1 MHTIGIDF
9 GTTKTLVSRIITQTG
24 RAETVRLGQGAD
36 HIPTSL
42 FIRPD
47 GSMLFGNDAEDLIAE
62 PSGVYLRGFKMKLGS
77 SIPVHA
83 QTTPDGEYVPYMA
96 STLVTRYLAYIR
108 QRVQDTVYAG
118 EPVTRAIITRPVD
131 FSPARLAELHK
142 AALDAGFR
150 EVELTT
156 EPEAAGLAFCRLNDA
171 QAFRHS
177 ALIVDW
183 GGGTLDVALVTREG
197 NRILTHPKLTA
208 GDTTIGGENFDH
220 LLWQYAQTQL
230 RHQGMSNINPLPMLP
245 VIRKNKEK
253 LSAADC
259 ATLRLSHEHG
269 TCPPIE
275 ISRTLF
281 NSLIQA
287 SVDRAA
293 FLIRHLLEQIP
304 PADKP
309 EILLLVGGSCSI
321 PLIKQTLEETCQ
333 LPAIYWHLSREAVSL
348 GAALWDS
355 APTTPPAT
363 TAAKTESAPVTSP
376 KIDKKIQKAQKKAK
390 KAKKDLNASAQA
402 SPKTSRKRFRR
413 IALALALLLLAAIP
427 VAIFVLPTD
436 KRQQAI
442 EKLHT
447 HGIYASSYD
456 ENLIT
461 AIKDNNTYLLQ
472 LLIDAGADVN
482 QLYTAD
488 FAMGSPPLFWAAY
501 YGHAE
506 CVKLL
511 LAAPGIDVNRT
522 GEYGATPLYRAAYFG
537 HDECVKL
544 LLAAPG
550 IDVNKADKYGYT
562 PLSTAEINGHTECAR
577 LLEAAGAKY

>member
-9 GTTKTLVSRIITQTG
+9 GTTKTLVSRIIAHTG

-83 QTTPDGEYVPYMA
+83 QTTPDGKYVPYMA

-230 RHQGMSNINPLPMLP
+230 RQQGMSNINPLPMLP

-275 ISRTLF
+275 ISRTRF

-293 FLIRHLLEQIP
+293 FLIRNLLEQIP

-355 APTTPPAT
+355 TPTTPPAT
-363 TAAKTESAPVTSP
+363 TAAKTESAPVT
-376 KIDKKIQKAQKKAK
+376 
-390 KAKKDLNASAQA
+390 
-402 SPKTSRKRFRR
+402 
-413 IALALALLLLAAIP
+413 
-427 VAIFVLPTD
+427 
-436 KRQQAI
+436 
-442 EKLHT
+442 
-447 HGIYASSYD
+447 
-456 ENLIT
+456 
-461 AIKDNNTYLLQ
+461 
-472 LLIDAGADVN
+472 
-482 QLYTAD
+482 
-488 FAMGSPPLFWAAY
+488 
-501 YGHAE
+501 
-506 CVKLL
+506 
-511 LAAPGIDVNRT
+511 
-522 GEYGATPLYRAAYFG
+522 
-537 HDECVKL
+537 
-544 LLAAPG
+544 
-550 IDVNKADKYGYT
+550 
-562 PLSTAEINGHTECAR
+562 
-577 LLEAAGAKY
+577 